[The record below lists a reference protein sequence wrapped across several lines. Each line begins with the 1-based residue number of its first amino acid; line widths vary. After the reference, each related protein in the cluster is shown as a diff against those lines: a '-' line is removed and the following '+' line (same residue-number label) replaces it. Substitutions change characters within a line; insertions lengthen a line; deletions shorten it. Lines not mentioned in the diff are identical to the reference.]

1 MRIVI
6 DIRTISDHFPGIG
19 RYAYDLVRALARQVQ
34 REELILLSNPAL
46 RNTRFDMES
55 LQSDSKIRI
64 QTTTAPPF
72 SLREQLQLPVA
83 LKALK
88 PDVTHFPYPV
98 LPYAAARPIVVNI
111 HDIIPIR
118 LPRYFS
124 LRHRVLYRISLRLA
138 IRSAGWI
145 LCPSEATIRD
155 MRSALRLEAARL
167 IKVPGGIGESFFP
180 RAKSEV
186 DSVRTAYGLPESY
199 LLYVGSNKPHKNLP
213 ALIDAFARLRGAP
226 CLVLAGEEDARY
238 PETRRRVETL
248 RLADRIRFAGAVR
261 ERDLPAL
268 YSGAL
273 AFVFPS
279 RYEGFGFP
287 PLEAMACGTP
297 VVCSD
302 IACLRETTGD
312 AALHFNPEKVSS
324 IAGAI
329 ERLLEDGA
337 LREDL
342 RARGLRKASGLSWEQ
357 AARQT
362 LAIYRRAAGN

>member
-19 RYAYDLVRALARQVQ
+19 RYVYDLVRSLSRQVR

-46 RNTRFDMES
+46 RNTRFDIRS
-55 LQSDSKIRI
+55 LESDSKIRI
-64 QTTTAPPF
+64 QPTAANPF
-72 SLREQLQLPVA
+72 SLREQLLLPIE

-98 LPYAAARPIVVNI
+98 LPYAAARPVVVNV

-124 LRHRVLYRISLRLA
+124 LRHRALYRISLRLA
-138 IRSAGWI
+138 VRSAKWV

-155 MRSALRLEAARL
+155 VQSALHLHDARL
-167 IKVPGGIGESFFP
+167 IKVPGGIGESFRP
-180 RAKSEV
+180 RTTSEV
-186 DSVRTAYGLPESY
+186 ASVKAAYGLPESY

-213 ALIDAFARLRGAP
+213 ALIDAYARLRGAP
-226 CLVLAGEEDARY
+226 PLALAGENDSRY
-238 PETRRRVETL
+238 PETRRKVEAL
-248 RLADRIRFAGAVR
+248 HLEGRIRFLGAVR
-261 ERDLPAL
+261 ESDLPAL

-273 AFVFPS
+273 AFIFPS

-287 PLEAMACGTP
+287 PLEAMACGAP
-297 VVCSD
+297 VACSD
-302 IACLRETTGD
+302 IACLLETTGD
-312 AALHFNPEKVSS
+312 AALHFNPEEVQS
-324 IAGAI
+324 IAAAM
-329 ERLLEDGA
+329 ERLLEDAA

-342 RARGLRKASGLSWEQ
+342 RARGLRMAAGLSWEQ
-357 AARQT
+357 AARQMVE
-362 LAIYRRAAGN
+362 IYRRAAAD